1 MNIKNNEDVY
11 KELDDFAKS
20 LIEMYITARQFKNAV
35 RDDEII
41 IFPSQNNNNSVLNWD
56 GTKVKFSGNETIIR
70 IYPFIVNKAFS
81 CEVYLKL
88 LLKNYKFD
96 INSLKNYE
104 RHNLFKLYENT
115 TTEFK
120 EEMFDY
126 FFKIY
131 GKDANKEFIEKQI
144 YNISDVFKHWRY
156 IYEHVNEF
164 NEVNNGF
171 LNIFCNYLDNY
182 CIKTIY
188 KKYNYNVKQNMR

>member
-11 KELDDFAKS
+11 KKLDDFAKS

-41 IFPSQNNNNSVLNWD
+41 ILPSQNNNNSVLNWG

-88 LLKNYKFD
+88 LLKNYNFD

-156 IYEHVNEF
+156 IYEHVNEV

-188 KKYNYNVKQNMR
+188 KKYNYDVKQNMR